1 MARLKI
7 FFVLFIVLCVAVP
20 AEAFSFWGL
29 FDKKEKTE
37 TVQNKNTDTQT
48 KKKKN
53 KKIHSQFENTEQG
66 EPEEDLP
73 DILQP
78 MPETKEVQKL
88 RKKVEKQQNRKNRHS
103 KSKEKE
109 DLYVHSKGVKKQHF
123 ALVVRDNKAPKTWDE
138 YIALS
143 KEVKREDKVIPTH
156 SYKKDEKLNKAPNP
170 QVRVVKYNSPPG
182 VKNLDLRLLMTRREL
197 VTPAILS
204 PDKSRLIYSVIYSL
218 PTSEQVASEMFYIN
232 IPKGTSIE
240 SALTDFHTIEA
251 VRKPVLAVG
260 TKNLFQNERRTLA
273 LVDWSE
279 DGQKI
284 AVAEKVG
291 AQTKGPWETH
301 IWTYDFENDKAY
313 ELTALREAIR
323 YHWKNDHNLDLID
336 YMWDLYPIGW
346 DKYNKDRII
355 VYAYAYGENHVGAK
369 FLGAWSIDY
378 KNQRSELMSE
388 TAVGFE
394 VSANGYC
401 LQTTIGRGF

>member
-1 MARLKI
+1 MKKFKVFLI
-7 FFVLFIVLCVAVP
+7 LFIALCVAFPSYCFAADEQNQSAPEKTKKVKK
-20 AEAFSFWGL
+20 A
-29 FDKKEKTE
+29 KKERPH
-37 TVQNKNTDTQT
+37 TQ
-48 KKKKN
+48 
-53 KKIHSQFENTEQG
+53 FDNTEQG
-66 EPEEDLP
+66 EPDEDLP

-88 RKKVEKQQNRKNRHS
+88 RKKVANQEKRKKFRHS
-103 KSKEKE
+103 IFKSKEN
-109 DLYVHSKGVKKQHF
+109 LYIPTKGVKKYHF
-123 ALVVRDNKAPKTWDE
+123 ALVVRDNKAPKTLAE
-138 YIALS
+138 YIAMS
-143 KEVKREDKVIPTH
+143 KEVKREEKTVPSH
-156 SYKKDEKLNKAPNP
+156 SYKKDEKLNNVPDRG
-170 QVRVVKYNSPPG
+170 VRVVKYNSPPG
-182 VKNLDLRLLMTRREL
+182 VKNLDLRLLLTRREL

-218 PTSEQVASEMFYIN
+218 PTSEQVASEMFYIK
-232 IPKGTSIE
+232 IPNGTSIE

-251 VRKPVLAVG
+251 ERKPVLSVG
-260 TKNLFQNERRTLA
+260 TKELFQYEKRTLA
-273 LVDWSE
+273 LIDWSE

-301 IWTYDFENDKAY
+301 IWTYDFENEKAY

-394 VSANGYC
+394 VSTNGYC
-401 LQTTIGRGF
+401 LQSTIGRGF

>member
-1 MARLKI
+1 MSKFKVAL
-7 FFVLFIVLCVAVP
+7 VLFIALCVACP
-20 AEAFSFWGL
+20 AEAFSL
-29 FDKKEKTE
+29 FNFLKEKEKKEIVQKEKKVQKTKKEKPLTQFDNTE
-37 TVQNKNTDTQT
+37 T
-48 KKKKN
+48 
-53 KKIHSQFENTEQG
+53 G
-66 EPEEDLP
+66 ELDEDLP

-78 MPETKEVQKL
+78 MPETKETLKL
-88 RKKVEKQQNRKNRHS
+88 RKKIAKQEKRKAKHS
-103 KSKEKE
+103 IFRSKE
-109 DLYVHSKGVKKQHF
+109 DLYIPTKGVKKYHF
-123 ALVVRDNKAPKTWDE
+123 ALVERDNKAPKTWAE
-138 YIALS
+138 YIAMS
-143 KEVKREDKVIPTH
+143 KEIKREDKTVPAH
-156 SYKKDEKLNKAPNP
+156 SYKKDEKLNNIPDRG
-170 QVRVVKYNSPPG
+170 VRVVKYNSPPG

-218 PTSEQVASEMFYIN
+218 PTSEQVASEMFYIK

-240 SALTDFHTIEA
+240 NALTDFHTIEA
-251 VRKPVLAVG
+251 ERKPVLAVG
-260 TKNLFQNERRTLA
+260 TKELFQYERRTLA
-273 LVDWSE
+273 LIDWSE

-291 AQTKGPWETH
+291 AQTKGPWETR
-301 IWTYDFENDKAY
+301 IWTYDFENNKAY

-355 VYAYAYGENHVGAK
+355 VYAYAYGEKHVGAK

-388 TAVGFE
+388 TDVGFE

-401 LQTTIGRGF
+401 LHSTIGRGF

>member
-1 MARLKI
+1 MKKI
-7 FFVLFIVLCVAVP
+7 KFLCVLFVSFCMIFSSSYAF
-20 AEAFSFWGL
+20 AENSTDL
-29 FDKKEKTE
+29 PKKK
-37 TVQNKNTDTQT
+37 T
-48 KKKKN
+48 KKQRPLT
-53 KKIHSQFENTEQG
+53 QFENTEQG
-66 EPEEDLP
+66 EPDEDLP
-73 DILQP
+73 DILEP
-78 MPETKEVQKL
+78 MPDTKEVIKL
-88 RKKVEKQQNRKNRHS
+88 RKKEEKRKLRHS
-103 KSKEKE
+103 KSKSKEKI
-109 DLYVHSKGVKKQHF
+109 YKPTKGVKKYHF
-123 ALVVRDNKAPKTWDE
+123 ALVVRENKAPKTWAE
-138 YIALS
+138 YMEMS
-143 KEVKREDKVIPTH
+143 KEVKREEKTVPSH
-156 SYKKDEKLNKAPNP
+156 SYKKDDKLNKVPDRG
-170 QVRVVKYNSPPG
+170 VRVVKYNSPPG

-204 PDKSRLIYSVIYSL
+204 PDKSKLIYSVIYSL
-218 PTSEQVASEMFYIN
+218 PTTEQVSSEMFYIK
-232 IPKGTSIE
+232 IPKGMSVQN
-240 SALTDFHTIEA
+240 ALTDFHTIEA
-251 VRKPVLAVG
+251 ERKPVLSVG
-260 TKNLFQNERRTLA
+260 MKELFQYEKRTLA

-301 IWTYDFENDKAY
+301 IWTYDFENNRAY

-388 TAVGFE
+388 TDVGFE
-394 VSANGYC
+394 VSTNGYC

>member
-1 MARLKI
+1 MKI
-7 FFVLFIVLCVAVP
+7 FKFFCAIFIIFCLIFPSPQAL
-20 AEAFSFWGL
+20 AENSSDL
-29 FDKKEKTE
+29 PKKK
-37 TVQNKNTDTQT
+37 T
-48 KKKKN
+48 KKQRPLT
-53 KKIHSQFENTEQG
+53 QFDNTEQG
-66 EPEEDLP
+66 EPDEDLP

-78 MPETKEVQKL
+78 MPDTKEVIKL
-88 RKKVEKQQNRKNRHS
+88 RKKEEKRRLRHSRS
-103 KSKEKE
+103 KSKEKI
-109 DLYVHSKGVKKQHF
+109 YKPTKGVKKYHF
-123 ALVVRDNKAPKTWDE
+123 ALVVRENKAPKTWAE
-138 YIALS
+138 YIEMS
-143 KEVKREDKVIPTH
+143 KEVKREEKTVPAH
-156 SYKKDEKLNKAPNP
+156 SYKKDDKLNKVPDRG
-170 QVRVVKYNSPPG
+170 VRVVKYNSPPG
-182 VKNLDLRLLMTRREL
+182 VKDLDLRLLMTRREL

-218 PTSEQVASEMFYIN
+218 PTTEQVASEMFYIN
-232 IPKGTSIE
+232 IPKGMSIQN
-240 SALTDFHTIEA
+240 ALTDFHTIEA
-251 VRKPVLAVG
+251 VRKPVLSVG
-260 TKNLFQNERRTLA
+260 MKELFQYEKRTLA
-273 LVDWSE
+273 LIDWSE

-301 IWTYDFENDKAY
+301 IWTYDFENNRAY

-388 TAVGFE
+388 TDVGFE
-394 VSANGYC
+394 VSTNGYC